1 MVRISGVVKGA
12 AILAAGMWLVSAG
25 ARVAQAQD
33 AKALFE
39 KNCNT
44 CHGPSGKGDGPA
56 GKMLK
61 PPPADLGTAL
71 KGKADADIMKV
82 IKEGGKAVGKSS
94 AMPAFGSK
102 MKDDEIQSLITYV
115 KGFSSK

>member
-1 MVRISGVVKGA
+1 MVRVSAYIKGVVV
-12 AILAAGMWLVSAG
+12 LATGLCLVGITAG
-25 ARVAQAQD
+25 AVGAQD
-33 AKALFE
+33 ATQQYD
-39 KNCNT
+39 KNCKV

-61 PPPADLGTAL
+61 PPPADFATVL
-71 KGKADADIMKV
+71 KGKADADIAKA
-82 IKEGGKAVGKSS
+82 IKDGGKAVGKST

-102 MKDDEIQSLITYV
+102 LTDDQINAIVAYV